1 MSFLSSIL
9 NFFGTKSK
17 RDMKELSPI
26 VDRVLSHSS
35 NISDLS
41 NDELRQKTNQFRKDI
56 QEIIKNFDDKINT
69 LKTQAGE
76 EINRDKQENLYKE
89 IDELNSSKHES
100 INQKLDSIKEESFAI
115 IKETAYRF
123 NNEDNIAVN
132 ATELDI
138 KLSENINY
146 VKINGA
152 EAIWNTSWESGGVVK
167 KWDMVHYDVQLIGGL
182 VLHQGKIAEMQTGEG
197 KTLVATLPIYLN
209 ALTGL
214 GVHVVT
220 VNDYLAKRDSEW
232 MGPLFE

>member
-26 VDRVLSHSS
+26 VDRVLSHAS
-35 NISDLS
+35 NISSLS

-100 INQKLDSIKEESFAI
+100 VNQKLDSIKE
-115 IKETAYRF
+115 
-123 NNEDNIAVN
+123 
-132 ATELDI
+132 
-138 KLSENINY
+138 
-146 VKINGA
+146 
-152 EAIWNTSWESGGVVK
+152 
-167 KWDMVHYDVQLIGGL
+167 
-182 VLHQGKIAEMQTGEG
+182 
-197 KTLVATLPIYLN
+197 
-209 ALTGL
+209 
-214 GVHVVT
+214 
-220 VNDYLAKRDSEW
+220 
-232 MGPLFE
+232 